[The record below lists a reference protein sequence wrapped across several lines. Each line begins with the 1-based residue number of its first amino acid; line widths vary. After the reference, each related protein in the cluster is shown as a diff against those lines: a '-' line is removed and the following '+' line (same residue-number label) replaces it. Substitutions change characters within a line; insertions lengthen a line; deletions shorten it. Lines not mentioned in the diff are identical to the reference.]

1 MKEMKGIM
9 FVCHGNICRSPM
21 AEYIMKNELKK
32 RGLADKY
39 YVASAGTSAEELGN
53 FIYPPAA
60 VTLLSHG
67 ISAIRKRA
75 CQLTFDDRYKY
86 DLFIGMD
93 DANIRNMKRILGEDA
108 PIYKMMSFVGS
119 GEDVRDPW
127 YHDCY
132 DETYDDCER
141 AIAALIP
148 LLESGEI

>member
-1 MKEMKGIM
+1 MKRIM

-32 RGLADKY
+32 RGLSDKY
-39 YVASAGTSAEELGN
+39 CVASAGTSAEELGN
-53 FIYPPAA
+53 LIYPPAA
-60 VTLLSHG
+60 VELLSHG
-67 ISAIRKRA
+67 ISAITKRA

-93 DANIRNMKRILGEDA
+93 DANIRNMKRILGADA

-119 GEDVRDPW
+119 ENDVRDPW

-132 DETYDDCER
+132 NETYEDCLM
-141 AIAALIP
+141 AIEALIP
-148 LLESGEI
+148 MLEGGLI